1 MQSGNCKGK
10 LIMEFLNGF
19 EKSSVEKAALL
30 LRDGEVVAFPTET
43 VYGLGADV
51 FNPYA
56 VARVFEIKKRPRF
69 DPLIVH
75 ICEKDWIYR
84 VAEDVPPEAQR
95 LMYHFWPGPL
105 TMILPK
111 KKDIPDVVTAGL
123 STVGIR
129 MPSHPVAL
137 HLISELGVPIAA
149 PSANPFGYISPT
161 RADHVR
167 KLLGDAVP
175 MILDGG
181 DSVFGIESTI
191 VSIRDKNVYIHRH
204 GAISAEE
211 LSAVAGSVHEKGEG
225 GVCEAP
231 GELPYHYAPSKPL
244 RLIDTPVGIETEK
257 SAFLSFGVPEQNVVS
272 KYIKVLSEK
281 RDLREAAANFFSSLI
296 ELDNKDV
303 EIIYAE
309 KIPETGLG
317 KAMMDRLR
325 KASKKYRHTTR

>member
-1 MQSGNCKGK
+1 
-10 LIMEFLNGF
+10 MELLNGF
-19 EKSSVEKAALL
+19 EESSIERAVEL
-30 LRDGEVVAFPTET
+30 LRNGGVVAFPTET
-43 VYGLGADV
+43 VYGLGADA

-56 VARVFEIKKRPRF
+56 VARVFEIKNRPRF

-84 VAEDVPPEAQR
+84 ITDEVPPEAQR

-111 KKDIPDVVTAGL
+111 RNDIPDVVTAGL
-123 STVGIR
+123 TTVGIR

-137 HLISELGVPIAA
+137 NLIRKLGMPIAA
-149 PSANPFGYISPT
+149 PSANPFGYVSPT
-161 RADHVR
+161 QADHVR
-167 KLLGDAVP
+167 KLFGDKLP
-175 MILDGG
+175 LILDGG

-191 VSIRDKNVYIHRH
+191 VSIKDKKIYIHRH
-204 GAISAEE
+204 GAISDEE
-211 LSAVAGSVHEKGEG
+211 LTAVAGTVYEKTEG
-225 GVCEAP
+225 TVCEAP
-231 GELPYHYAPSKPL
+231 GELPYHYAPAKPL
-244 RLIDTPVGIETEK
+244 RLIDSPKDIEIEK
-257 SAFLSFGVPEQNVVS
+257 SAFLSFGIPEKNIAA
-272 KYIKVLSEK
+272 KYIKILSDK
-281 RDLREAAANFFSSLI
+281 KDLREAATNFFSSLI

-309 KIPETGLG
+309 KMPEIGLG